1 MSIDLRALYPRFTF
15 ADELQNEPYTFTH
28 YLFLTRTYRLT
39 AEEAAAL
46 EAPQRPSKRQK
57 NKPQTAP
64 SSDGGPSTYSFH
76 AEDEYIQKVRHTP
89 LPRRSRRM
97 LTWHA
102 RIVNPQLALYSVD
115 YSLTSSQPRDAES
128 FGLDVAGR
136 IMLVPA
142 ERFPEL
148 VENMVEAYAVPP

>member
-1 MSIDLRALYPRFTF
+1 
-15 ADELQNEPYTFTH
+15 
-28 YLFLTRTYRLT
+28 
-39 AEEAAAL
+39 
-46 EAPQRPSKRQK
+46 
-57 NKPQTAP
+57 
-64 SSDGGPSTYSFH
+64 
-76 AEDEYIQKVRHTP
+76 
-89 LPRRSRRM
+89 M